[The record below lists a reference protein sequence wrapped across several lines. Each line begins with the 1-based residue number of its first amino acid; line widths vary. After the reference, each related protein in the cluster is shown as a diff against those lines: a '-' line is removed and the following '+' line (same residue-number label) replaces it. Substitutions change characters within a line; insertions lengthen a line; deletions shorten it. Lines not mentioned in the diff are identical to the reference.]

1 MLFRSGAPLNVGWG
15 IASSIV
21 NGRSGS
27 VDENWE
33 VAPTRT
39 GEEADRAVRGIIRG
53 TTARA
58 GRILGPLGVRFVVVP
73 VIDGGQST
81 RSRPVAAPAG
91 LVDAMARQLDF
102 RRRYSSPDLA
112 VFENAAWVPVASV
125 LTPGGAESARSAGA
139 ETLVASDLAGAV
151 AVLPGLPGNRSAAGD
166 VPAGTLHLAVPYS
179 SRWTVTGA
187 DGSRR
192 APSPAFGLT
201 NAYDLSSGSGAVSVS
216 YEPSVLMTTLAVL
229 SVMLWLVTLRVAV
242 PRRRRLRRNTGAV
255 VTDGAA
261 LRMGGGS

>member
-1 MLFRSGAPLNVGWG
+1 
-15 IASSIV
+15 
-21 NGRSGS
+21 
-27 VDENWE
+27 
-33 VAPTRT
+33 
-39 GEEADRAVRGIIRG
+39 
-53 TTARA
+53 
-58 GRILGPLGVRFVVVP
+58 
-73 VIDGGQST
+73 
-81 RSRPVAAPAG
+81 
-91 LVDAMARQLDF
+91 MARQLDF

-201 NAYDLSSGSGAVSVS
+201 NVYDLSSGSGAVSVS